1 MCNIEVVFYDDGL
14 VSQSHPHLTARE
26 IENNV
31 LCVCYRLSPIY
42 RRWQIFA
49 CVCIVICQISAH
61 RRMVLDSFWKK
72 GEVAGTGHSP
82 KLLLSCCS
90 AFIVDDRD
98 AVGCATPHND
108 DDPGNNKLYKCVDE
122 PTNISRPD

>member
-1 MCNIEVVFYDDGL
+1 MADL
-14 VSQSHPHLTARE
+14 
-26 IENNV
+26 
-31 LCVCYRLSPIY
+31 RL
-42 RRWQIFA
+42 

-61 RRMVLDSFWKK
+61 RRDGAGFLLEEG
-72 GEVAGTGHSP
+72 GEKVAGTGHSP

-90 AFIVDDRD
+90 AFIVDDRAD